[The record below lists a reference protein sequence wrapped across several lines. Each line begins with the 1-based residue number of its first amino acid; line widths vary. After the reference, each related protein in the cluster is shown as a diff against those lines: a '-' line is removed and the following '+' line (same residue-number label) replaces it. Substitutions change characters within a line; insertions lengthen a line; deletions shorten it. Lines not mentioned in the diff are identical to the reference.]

1 MNTYVKNFFLRGLM
15 FAGFGPIVLGVVYAV
30 LQKSVSDFYVSGF
43 DICLGIVST
52 YILAFLQAGAT
63 VFNQIEHWSV
73 PKSLLCHFATLY
85 AAYTLCYLLNTWIPF
100 KVEVLLI
107 FTAIFVCVYLV
118 VWLSVFL
125 VVRATSKKMN
135 LNLN

>member
-1 MNTYVKNFFLRGLM
+1 MRGLI
-15 FAGFGPIVLGVVYAV
+15 FGGFGPAVLGIVYAA
-30 LQKSVSDFYVSGF
+30 LEKGVSDFYVSGF

-85 AAYTLCYLLNTWIPF
+85 IAYVVCYTANTWITF
-100 KVEVLLI
+100 GAEVIII
-107 FTAIFVCVYLV
+107 FTAIFAVTYFVI
-118 VWLSVFL
+118 WISVFF
-125 VVRATSKKMN
+125 
-135 LNLN
+135 

>member
-1 MNTYVKNFFLRGLM
+1 MRGLI
-15 FAGFGPIVLGVVYAV
+15 FGGFGPMVLGIVYAV
-30 LQKSVSDFYVSGF
+30 IERTLADFSLGGF
-43 DICLGIVST
+43 EVALGIVST

-63 VFNQIEHWSV
+63 VFNQIEHWPV
-73 PKSLLCHFATLY
+73 PKSLFFHFATLY
-85 AAYTLCYLLNTWIPF
+85 VAYILCYLLNTWIPF

-118 VWLSVFL
+118 VWISVFL